1 MQDTLLKA
9 ILHKD
14 KFVSHTNLEPW
25 LYTIMKNPFINN
37 YRKKVR
43 RKTVFDSTKAVC
55 FFNIASQNSV
65 LTPESRLV
73 TAELLAT
80 IEALPEVYKLPLK
93 MYMEVYK
100 YKEIAQDLDF
110 PLGTGKSI
118 IFLANAY

>member
-1 MQDTLLKA
+1 
-9 ILHKD
+9 
-14 KFVSHTNLEPW
+14 
-25 LYTIMKNPFINN
+25 MKNTSINN

-43 RKTVFDSTKAVC
+43 RKTDFDSTEALY
-55 FFNIASQNSV
+55 FLNLASQNSMP
-65 LTPESRLV
+65 TRENRLI

-80 IEALPEVYKLPLK
+80 IEALTEVYKLPLK